1 MPLQSSD
8 NTRLSIKKKKN
19 NRNKRSTILK
29 KSALYSGNKR
39 NPKKKKKKKKG
50 SKNPKT
56 QNVLPDQDSYSLSLQ
71 TLLCSFK
78 HTDRP

>member
-1 MPLQSSD
+1 MPLQT
-8 NTRLSIKKKKN
+8 TRAYQLKKKKEKE
-19 NRNKRSTILK
+19 RNAILYK
-29 KSALYSGNKR
+29 NKQ
-39 NPKKKKKKKKG
+39 PFIQGTKETQKKKKR

-56 QNVLPDQDSYSLSLQ
+56 QNVFPDQNSYSLKLQ